1 MNIFERFAI
10 MVFRKECAQEL
21 AMIQNVVNATEN
33 RAYLQQK
40 QHEKATEE
48 LERLFREQNETISK
62 VRAQVILAREGLRDS
77 VELLNLPLLGM
88 TIPTGDATELVSRLK
103 TIADRLDTPL

>member
-1 MNIFERFAI
+1 MNIFEKFAI
-10 MVFRKECAQEL
+10 MAFRKQCAQEL
-21 AMIQNVVNATEN
+21 AMIQNAANAIED

-62 VRAQVILAREGLRDS
+62 VRAQVILAREGIRDS
-77 VELLNLPLLGM
+77 VELLMLCWV
-88 TIPTGDATELVSRLK
+88 TPTEDATKLVNRLE
-103 TIADRLDTPL
+103 TIADKLDTPL